1 MRPVLLGVWLM
12 NTELV
17 RSVGRGLRYRPLEHL
32 VGRVIEIHDLD
43 TVEEAVRT
51 ALREDFPEGCR
62 LVGPEMD
69 PRQVAVARN
78 GILDLRFSAPADL
91 LTGDAHTGL
100 PLLREL
106 GFLRGREVGPQQSVC
121 DDPICL
127 EMLQEDIGEGQVY
140 LKLFL
145 EGSRPG
151 EVPPQ
156 GGPPEERQLRI
167 PNGYLPR
174 PFRIVDACIA
184 NARSVWL
191 WKHFYL

>member
-1 MRPVLLGVWLM
+1 M

-17 RSVGRGLRYRPLEHL
+17 RSVGRELRYRPLEHL
-32 VGRVIEIHDLD
+32 VGRFVEVHDLG
-43 TVEEAVRT
+43 TVEEAIRT
-51 ALREDFPEGCR
+51 ALGEDFPEGCR

-69 PRQVAVARN
+69 SRQVAVARN

-91 LTGDAHTGL
+91 LTGAHTGL

-127 EMLQEDIGEGQVY
+127 EMLQEDIDEGQVY

-145 EGSRPG
+145 EG
-151 EVPPQ
+151 
-156 GGPPEERQLRI
+156 GPPEQRELPI
-167 PNGYLPR
+167 PDGYLPR
-174 PFRIVDACIA
+174 PFRIVDACVA